1 MGIDTLA
8 RQPHRG
14 DICVFAGA
22 VAESVNYVSMSQMYT
37 RIPCN
42 QHPVAIFRHETQEVF
57 NVQYRAVKYS
67 SCIKTDSKHG
77 PPKRWRGEKRD
88 TREGKQPSHGVLQ
101 FML

>member
-42 QHPVAIFRHETQEVF
+42 QHPVAIFRHVNTETLEVF

-67 SCIKTDSKHG
+67 SCIKIVH
-77 PPKRWRGEKRD
+77 RRD
-88 TREGKQPSHGVLQ
+88 GEGKRGTQERENYLPTGSCSL
-101 FML
+101 

>member
-22 VAESVNYVSMSQMYT
+22 VAGSVNYVSMSQMYT

-42 QHPVAIFRHETQEVF
+42 QHPVAIFRHVNTETHRDTEKCLM
-57 NVQYRAVKYS
+57 YRAVKYS
-67 SCIKTDSKHG
+67 TYIKIDGKHDPSK
-77 PPKRWRGEKRD
+77 EM
-88 TREGKQPSHGVLQ
+88 EGKRRTQERKRENESL
-101 FML
+101 